1 MLACLPQKIRRV
13 GVVRDTKFRI
23 GLVAFLAAVLT
34 CTAGAAGLGRM
45 TVLTSIG
52 QPLVAEIDLSATR
65 EELGSLNARLA
76 LPDAY
81 IKANL
86 QYNPALSGALL
97 TIETRSGGQ
106 PYLKLATK
114 RPVNE
119 PFIDVLVELTWSSG
133 RLSREYTALLDPP
146 GVPMARAAPVPAP
159 VLSSLPELT
168 PAPSPAPAATPAP
181 APQPPVAAT
190 AETLPQA
197 QPPVASAP
205 EPAAAPDPAAPAAV
219 AAAPAI
225 SAPITAAPA
234 PAALALGSREYG
246 PIERG
251 ETLGESARSVMPE
264 GVTLEQ
270 RLVAMYRTNPDAF
283 IRKNLNL
290 VRTGKILRVPD
301 RDEVAAITQSEAVSE
316 YRTHV
321 ADWNAYRQ
329 RLADAAGVIPVEGRT
344 AVSGKIEMA
353 AKVEDTAA
361 SGSPKDIV
369 KVSRGEP
376 PGDAVGKGKG
386 RSSADRVRMLEE
398 DLRAREQAL
407 AEAND
412 RIAQLEKTVKDMQ
425 KLIELKGGP
434 AQVAAAPKPE
444 AKPAP
449 AKPEVVAAAKP
460 EPAKPEAAT
469 PEVAK
474 PAAPPAEK
482 PLAVA
487 PETPKPVPVA
497 ATPTPAPAPKKA
509 AAPAPKPEPDLIDQ
523 IMAAATDPLY
533 LGAGGVVL
541 IGGLAAFA
549 LARRRR
555 WRTAEGESPP
565 IAPTLSQ
572 AAATAAGAAAV
583 TGDTAAAPPAESAA
597 AAGDD
602 VDPLAEADVYI
613 QYGRDNQAEE
623 ILKEALGRDP
633 RRGDVQLKLLEIYAS
648 RKDKAAFRKLAGDYN
663 KLTGGKGDGWLKAAA
678 MGYTLDPQDALY
690 VAGKDAAATTLVPP
704 TGATTDVDLDLGGGT
719 GTSTDITLDAG
730 PATAAGTDSDILDI
744 GAADTAQQA
753 GEQASTPLPDFTL
766 EVPAAGGSAPDVAL
780 DVAPAPAAAAAP
792 ESNVIDFQI
801 ELPKIDG
808 EPPTIAKA
816 PAPAATDSGLDFKL
830 EIPDLDLGGDQ
841 GHDKTQIVPP
851 AAAAAGEKDGHWY
864 DVQTKFDLAKAYQEM
879 GDKDGAKEILQEVIK
894 EGDSDQKSQARTLL
908 DSLG

>member
-190 AETLPQA
+190 AEALPQA

-205 EPAAAPDPAAPAAV
+205 APAAAPDPAAPAA

-251 ETLGESARSVMPE
+251 ETLGKIARSVMPE

-270 RLVAMYRTNPDAF
+270 MLVAMYRTNPDAF

-449 AKPEVVAAAKP
+449 AKPE
-460 EPAKPEAAT
+460 AAT

-474 PAAPPAEK
+474 AAAPPVEK

-487 PETPKPVPVA
+487 PETPKP
-497 ATPTPAPAPKKA
+497 AP
-509 AAPAPKPEPDLIDQ
+509 
-523 IMAAATDPLY
+523 
-533 LGAGGVVL
+533 
-541 IGGLAAFA
+541 
-549 LARRRR
+549 
-555 WRTAEGESPP
+555 
-565 IAPTLSQ
+565 
-572 AAATAAGAAAV
+572 
-583 TGDTAAAPPAESAA
+583 
-597 AAGDD
+597 
-602 VDPLAEADVYI
+602 
-613 QYGRDNQAEE
+613 
-623 ILKEALGRDP
+623 
-633 RRGDVQLKLLEIYAS
+633 
-648 RKDKAAFRKLAGDYN
+648 
-663 KLTGGKGDGWLKAAA
+663 
-678 MGYTLDPQDALY
+678 
-690 VAGKDAAATTLVPP
+690 
-704 TGATTDVDLDLGGGT
+704 
-719 GTSTDITLDAG
+719 
-730 PATAAGTDSDILDI
+730 
-744 GAADTAQQA
+744 
-753 GEQASTPLPDFTL
+753 
-766 EVPAAGGSAPDVAL
+766 
-780 DVAPAPAAAAAP
+780 
-792 ESNVIDFQI
+792 
-801 ELPKIDG
+801 
-808 EPPTIAKA
+808 
-816 PAPAATDSGLDFKL
+816 
-830 EIPDLDLGGDQ
+830 
-841 GHDKTQIVPP
+841 
-851 AAAAAGEKDGHWY
+851 
-864 DVQTKFDLAKAYQEM
+864 
-879 GDKDGAKEILQEVIK
+879 
-894 EGDSDQKSQARTLL
+894 
-908 DSLG
+908 

>member
-1 MLACLPQKIRRV
+1 M
-13 GVVRDTKFRI
+13 RDTKVRT
-23 GLVAFLAAVLT
+23 GLVALLAAVLT

-52 QPLVAEIDLSATR
+52 QPLVAEIDLSVTR
-65 EELGSLNARLA
+65 EELGSLSARLA

-81 IKANL
+81 QRANL
-86 QYNPALSGALL
+86 QYNPALAGALL
-97 TIETRSGGQ
+97 TVESRSGGQ
-106 PYLKLATK
+106 PYLKLVTK
-114 RPVNE
+114 RPVTE

-146 GVPMARAAPVPAP
+146 GIPMARPAAP

-168 PAPSPAPAATPAP
+168 PSPTPAPATAP
-181 APQPPVAAT
+181 APQPAAAT
-190 AETLPQA
+190 AEPQPQA

-205 EPAAAPDPAAPAAV
+205 EPAAAPDTAAARDPATPAAV

-234 PAALALGSREYG
+234 PATLALGSRDYG

-251 ETLGESARSVMPE
+251 ETLGKIAKSVMPE

-270 RLVAMYRTNPDAF
+270 MLVALYKANPDAF

-301 RDEVAAITQSEAVSE
+301 RDEVAAIAQTEAVSE

-329 RLADAAGVIPVEGRT
+329 KLADAAGLVPVEGRT
-344 AVSGKIEMA
+344 AVSGKIEIA
-353 AKVEDTAA
+353 TKVEDKAA
-361 SGSPKDIV
+361 GGSPRDVV

-376 PGDAVGKGKG
+376 PADAAGKGKS

-425 KLIELKGGP
+425 RLIELKGGP
-434 AQVAAAPKPE
+434 GPVAAAPKPE

-460 EPAKPEAAT
+460 EPAKPAAT

-474 PAAPPAEK
+474 PAAPPVEK

-487 PETPKPVPVA
+487 PETPKPAPVA
-497 ATPTPAPAPKKA
+497 AAPTPAPAPKKA
-509 AAPAPKPEPDLIDQ
+509 APPPPKPEPGIVDQ
-523 IMAAATDPLY
+523 IMNAATDPLY

-541 IGGLAAFA
+541 IAGLAAFA
-549 LARRRR
+549 FARRRR
-555 WRTAEGESPP
+555 FRAAEGESPP

-572 AAATAAGAAAV
+572 AAVSAAGAAAA
-583 TGDTAAAPPAESAA
+583 TGDTAAAPPPESAA
-597 AAGDD
+597 AEDD

-613 QYGRDNQAEE
+613 QYGRDSQAEE
-623 ILKEALGRDP
+623 ILKEALSRNP
-633 RRGDVQLKLLEIYAS
+633 RRADVQLKLLEIYAA
-648 RKDKAAFRKLAGDYN
+648 RKDSAAFGKLAGDYH

-678 MGYTLDPQDALY
+678 MGYSLEPQNALY
-690 VAGKDAAATTLVPP
+690 AAGKDAAASSTLAPHV
-704 TGATTDVDLDLGGGT
+704 GAATDVDLDLGGGA

-730 PATAAGTDSDILDI
+730 SATAGTDSDILDI
-744 GAADTAQQA
+744 GAADTAQKE

-766 EVPAAGGSAPDVAL
+766 EVPAAGSSTPDVAL
-780 DVAPAPAAAAAP
+780 EVAPAPAAAAAP

-801 ELPKIDG
+801 ELPKIDSG
-808 EPPTIAKA
+808 PPTVAKA
-816 PAPAATDSGLDFKL
+816 PAQSADDTGLDFKL
-830 EIPDLDLGGDQ
+830 EIPDLDLGDQ

-851 AAAAAGEKDGHWY
+851 AAGGEKDGHWY

-894 EGDSDQKSQARTLL
+894 EGDAEQKTQAKTLL
-908 DSLG
+908 DSLA